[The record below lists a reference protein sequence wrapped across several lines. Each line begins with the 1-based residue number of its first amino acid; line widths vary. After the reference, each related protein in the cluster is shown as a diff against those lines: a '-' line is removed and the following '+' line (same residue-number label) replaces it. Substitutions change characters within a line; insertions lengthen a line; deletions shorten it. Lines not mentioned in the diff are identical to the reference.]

1 MVTGTEAIPP
11 AAAVASVTAVE
22 IGATLALRANWDQ
35 RHERA
40 FAVLIMSIS
49 NKVLVGGFHPHV
61 HALVHYNHN
70 VIDESTRYRF
80 ARDVSLIT
88 SILGT
93 KHVVTHLK

>member
-1 MVTGTEAIPP
+1 MVTGTEAIPL
-11 AAAVASVTAVE
+11 AATVASVTGVE
-22 IGATLALRANWDQ
+22 VGAALALRANWDQ
-35 RHERA
+35 RHKRA

-49 NKVLVGGFHPHV
+49 DEVLVGGFHPHV
-61 HALVHYNHN
+61 HALVHFNHN
-70 VIDESTRYRF
+70 VIDESIRYTF